1 MTLAT
6 SGATPVA
13 RRAAGRPRGFIKI
26 CGLTSLADAQ
36 LAVSAGADAVG
47 FVFAPS
53 PRQVTIG
60 QVAAITAQL
69 SEQPL
74 RVGVFVNASV
84 AELVEAVRTARLD
97 VVQLHGDE
105 PVEVARE
112 IQSTA
117 AVWKVIPMPPEGDDA
132 PALGMMRTWEPWIDA
147 FLLDTALP
155 GRRGGTGKTFAWN
168 RVPALRRGLSRDIPV
183 LVAGGL
189 RPENIGEAIQ
199 TTSAWGVDVSSGVE
213 ATPGRKDPDRLR
225 WLVQAARAAFR
236 LPPAC

>member
-1 MTLAT
+1 MTIT
-6 SGATPVA
+6 TPGAASIT
-13 RRAAGRPRGFIKI
+13 RRATGRPRGFLKI
-26 CGLTSLADAQ
+26 CGLTSLSDTQ
-36 LAVSAGADAVG
+36 LAISAGADAVG

-53 PRQVTIG
+53 PRQVTLE

-84 AELVEAVRTARLD
+84 AELVEAVQAAHLD

-112 IQSTA
+112 LQQTA

-132 PALGMMRTWEPWIDA
+132 PAIGMMRTWEPWVDA

-155 GRRGGTGKTFAWN
+155 GQRGGTGKTFAWD
-168 RVPALRRGLSRDIPV
+168 RVPALQRALNRDIPV

-213 ATPGRKDPDRLR
+213 AAPGRKDPDRLR
-225 WLVQAARAAFR
+225 WLVQAARTAFR